1 MNLRDTACFAPF
13 NLKIKT
19 KGTVDMDVLA
29 GLIQT
34 AFLAGGV
41 LALAALGE
49 VLAERV
55 GVVNLGVEGL
65 IALGAMTGI
74 AVVSVAPVP
83 WLGFSAALLV
93 GLVAG
98 MVFALATVV
107 VRANQVLAGLALTYI
122 GLGLAAT
129 LGKPFSGSPAA
140 ATFAKVDI
148 PILSDLPF
156 WGRALF
162 SHNILVYIIFLALPV
177 LVHYVMFYTRHGL
190 NMRAVGENPAA
201 ADAAGI
207 SVMKMRFWYTSLGAS
222 LAAGAGGYLTLA
234 FVPSWSEGVV
244 SGRGWI
250 AVALVIFAGFR
261 PINVVLAALLFGFI
275 TALGFVGQA
284 RNWPVAASVLAMLPY
299 LGTIALMILPVLAW
313 QKMRRIMAAPE
324 GLTQPY
330 FRDDR

>member
-1 MNLRDTACFAPF
+1 
-13 NLKIKT
+13 
-19 KGTVDMDVLA
+19 MDILA

-65 IALGAMTGI
+65 MALGAMTAI
-74 AVVSVAPVP
+74 TTVVASPHP
-83 WLGFSAALLV
+83 WLGFGAALLV
-93 GLVAG
+93 GLGVG
-98 MVFALATVV
+98 MLYAFATVV
-107 VRANQVLAGLALTYI
+107 IRANQVLSGLALTYI
-122 GLGLAAT
+122 GTGMAAT
-129 LGKPFSGSPAA
+129 LGKPVSGSPSP
-140 ATFAKVDI
+140 ATFRPLDLGF
-148 PILSDLPF
+148 LSDLPF
-156 WGRALF
+156 FGRAFF
-162 SHNILVYIIFLALPV
+162 SHNILVYIIFLVLPV
-177 LVHYVMFYTRHGL
+177 VLHWLMFHTRHGL

-207 SVMKMRFWYTSLGAS
+207 PVMKFRFCYTALGAA
-222 LAAGAGGYLTLA
+222 LAAGAGAYLTLA

-261 PINVVLAALLFGFI
+261 PVNAVLAALLFGFV

-284 RNWPVAASVLAMLPY
+284 RNWPVAASILSMLPY
-299 LGTIALMILPVLAW
+299 LGTIALMIVPVLAW
-313 QKMRRIMAAPE
+313 QRMRRLMAAPE
-324 GLTQPY
+324 GLTEPY
-330 FRDDR
+330 FRDVR